1 MPGEDL
7 QRDQDGLL
15 RRVWGSVFKGPIV
28 PVDDRQR
35 RRAVLDFLILHIH
48 PPTVPASTIRYT
60 HTWGLGGMSLV
71 LFLVLALTGI
81 LLMLVYRPV
90 PMEAYSSIL
99 TLQEEVLFGSF
110 VRSIHHWSANFL
122 IIVALLHLLRVHFTG
137 GFHQERQFNWIIG
150 LSLLLLVVLANFTGY
165 LLAWDQLAY
174 WATTIMTSMLSY
186 VPVAGLWLQRTIR
199 GGTEIGAA
207 TLTNFFTLHTTIFPV
222 LFVIFMPW
230 HFWRVRKAGGVVLPR
245 QEGEEPSDKPDRANT
260 IPSLV
265 TKELAV
271 ALGLL
276 AFVLVF
282 SVLFRAPLDQM
293 ANPGMSP
300 NPAKAPWYFMGIQE
314 LLLHFHPLFAVL
326 FIPITAV
333 LFLVSIPYL
342 KYGDDPSGV
351 WFISERGR
359 RMAVVSATAAFVV
372 TPALVLLD
380 EFFID
385 LPALMPGLPTEISNG
400 LIPYLLVLG
409 GLTGFYLLLK
419 NRFEASKAEIVQSV
433 FVFLFVAFVVLTIVG
448 VWFRGKGMKF
458 VWPL

>member
-1 MPGEDL
+1 MPGENL
-7 QRDQDGLL
+7 QRDQDSLL

-35 RRAVLDFLILHIH
+35 RRTVLDFLILHIH
-48 PPTVPASTIRYT
+48 PPTVPVSTIRYT

-81 LLMLVYRPV
+81 LLMFVYRPV

-99 TLQEEVLFGSF
+99 TLQREVMFGSF

-122 IIVALLHLLRVHFTG
+122 IIVALLHLLRVYFTG
-137 GFHQERQFNWIIG
+137 GFHRERQFNWIIG

-174 WATTIMTSMLSY
+174 WATTIMTSMLAY
-186 VPVAGLWLQRTIR
+186 IPVAGLWLQRTIR
-199 GGTEIGAA
+199 GGTGIGAA

-245 QEGEEPSDKPDRANT
+245 QEGEAPSDKPDRANT

-271 ALGLL
+271 ALVLL

-282 SVLFRAPLDQM
+282 SVLFHAPLDQM

-300 NPAKAPWYFMGIQE
+300 NPARAPWYFMGIQE

-342 KYGDDPSGV
+342 KYGDDPGV
-351 WFISERGR
+351 WFISEKGR
-359 RMAVVSATAAFVV
+359 RMAVVSATVAFVV

-409 GLTGFYLLLK
+409 GLTGYYLLLK
-419 NRFEASKAEIVQSV
+419 NKYEASKAEAVQSV
-433 FVFLFVAFVVLTIVG
+433 FVFLFVSFVVLTIVG
-448 VWFRGKGMKF
+448 VWFRGEGMKL